1 MYNQAAPLLRT
12 PGHRIIE
19 RAALKGTVGGDVGM
33 QRLFEP
39 AMLLSLVSSPH
50 TLYEMAS
57 VAKDIPFIGNFNQWL
72 PASATI
78 AAAYRALVSRNDS
91 RARDVELWLSLP
103 ENGGMPGPPVIHQAM
118 TNRLSGLLV
127 NQIRSDTYRPPL
139 TLPQFSYVIAKLR
152 ELSVMWAFGGSTSW
166 PRTRIDTAT
175 EAIKYQ
181 VSDFIAAEQHP
192 SDGGIR

>member
-139 TLPQFSYVIAKLR
+139 TLPQILLCDRQTQRAVGDVGFR
-152 ELSVMWAFGGSTSW
+152 RFHVMASNPHRHGNRGDQIPSQ
-166 PRTRIDTAT
+166 RLHRCR
-175 EAIKYQ
+175 
-181 VSDFIAAEQHP
+181 AAPQ
-192 SDGGIR
+192 